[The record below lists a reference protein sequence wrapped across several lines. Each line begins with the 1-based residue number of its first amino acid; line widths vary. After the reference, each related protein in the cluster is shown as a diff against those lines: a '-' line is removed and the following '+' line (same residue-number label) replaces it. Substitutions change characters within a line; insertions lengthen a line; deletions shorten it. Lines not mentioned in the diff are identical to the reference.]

1 MDRYLKDREDEK
13 EEKVAVYDDREPWE
27 QETKGRKEEAT
38 EHSHSPKGSAR
49 KSNLLSA
56 YFSSEKAKVAE
67 EKKEQK
73 MQTRDE
79 EAIAKKYVTS
89 KVDELD
95 KEIKRLKV
103 DRDHI
108 KAKERKLE
116 EEKKKLAKDREE
128 LESFTKSEKARIE
141 EYKEQE
147 MKKLQ
152 NHKKIAERNQKAVM
166 NMPNRKE
173 REEIEGLKEKLNKT
187 TEEFT
192 AKEKKLR
199 ITVERQKKQIEE
211 LLKRNK
217 ELEEE
222 VHILEQMRLKAGGE
236 EKSKVSS
243 KPSIKKVA
251 NDDSGYGH
259 STTSQGKPAG
269 ADRAKK
275 NMKQSLKSAASNLI
289 EETDDLEDFQR
300 AEDEAVE
307 DVQEMDRS
315 NINDQE
321 EEGVSEKVA
330 EEGEEQFRMA
340 INPDEYAYS
349 ANKFYQEY
357 IQGKNKS
364 KIEFRTEKQPKL
376 VSQGTDGGKAEKK
389 YDDGR
394 VEVLFKNG
402 AVRES
407 FPNGYVI
414 VNYTI
419 GDIKQTL
426 PDGSIIYYY
435 SDQDTTQ
442 ITLPDNGLNVR
453 PY

>member
-1 MDRYLKDREDEK
+1 M
-13 EEKVAVYDDREPWE
+13 YDDKEPWNDDA
-27 QETKGRKEEAT
+27 KDLKVDKPEEG
-38 EHSHSPKGSAR
+38 SSPKDSAK

-56 YFSSEKAKVAE
+56 YFSSEKTKVAE

-73 MQTRDE
+73 LQAREE

-103 DRDHI
+103 DRDHV

-116 EEKKKLAKDREE
+116 EEKRKLAKEKEE
-128 LESFTKSEKARIE
+128 LEAFVKNEKAKIE

-147 MKKLQ
+147 LKKVQ
-152 NHKKIAERNQKAVM
+152 NQKKIAERNQKAVM

-173 REEIEGLKEKLNKT
+173 REEIEALKEKLTKSA
-187 TEEFT
+187 EEHNS
-192 AKEKKLR
+192 KEKKLK
-199 ITVERQKKQIEE
+199 ITIERQKKQIEE

-222 VHILEQMRLKAGGE
+222 VHLLEQMRLKAGGE
-236 EKSKVSS
+236 EKSKVAFKSG
-243 KPSIKKVA
+243 PKK
-251 NDDSGYGH
+251 NSLEDSGFGGAMVNQRK
-259 STTSQGKPAG
+259 SSGAEKPKKS
-269 ADRAKK
+269 AKT
-275 NMKQSLKSAASNLI
+275 SLKSAASNFI

-307 DVQEMDRS
+307 EVQEMDRS
-315 NINDQE
+315 NMVEIDEDNGSQNLGEKGDQ
-321 EEGVSEKVA
+321 
-330 EEGEEQFRMA
+330 QFRMA

-357 IQGKNKS
+357 IQAKSKS
-364 KIEFRTEKQPKL
+364 KIRLTEERQPKL
-376 VSQGTDGGKAEKK
+376 LATGSDNGKAERK
-389 YDDGR
+389 YEDGR
-394 VEVLFKNG
+394 VEVTFKNG
-402 AVRES
+402 AIRET

-442 ITLPDNGLNVR
+442 ITLPDNGLNVTL
-453 PY
+453 YLI